1 MRTEPLYMKDSYLR
15 RCEAKVLE
23 VERGRGRRAYVV
35 LDRTV
40 FHPLSGGQPSD
51 EGFIASA
58 GGRMEVRKALL
69 LGGELKHWGVFAEGE
84 IGEGDEVVCEI
95 DWERRYT
102 VMRLHTAGHILD
114 YAVAKLF
121 GRLVDTVEAFHGP
134 PEAYLEYDVESPPDP
149 AALEE
154 LAREVVEADLPVVVR
169 FVKAEELPRYLYN
182 APNLQRLPTAE
193 VYRVVEIPGVNAM
206 PCTGTHVR
214 RTGEVGGVKVLRVE
228 KRLGYRVYY
237 TVV

>member
-1 MRTEPLYMKDSYLR
+1 
-15 RCEAKVLE
+15 
-23 VERGRGRRAYVV
+23 
-35 LDRTV
+35 V

-51 EGFIASA
+51 EGVMAGT

-69 LGGELKHWGVFAEGE
+69 LGGELKHWGVFADGE
-84 IGEGDEVVCEI
+84 LREGDEVICEI

-121 GRLVDTVEAFHGP
+121 GRLVDTVEALHGP

-154 LAREVVEADLPVVVR
+154 IAREVVEADLPVVVR
-169 FVKAEELPRYLYN
+169 FVKAEELPEYLYN

-214 RTGEVGGVKVLRVE
+214 RTGEVGRVKVLRVE
-228 KRLGYRVYY
+228 KQLGYRVYY